1 MFRRE
6 RNREGGMRIKEE
18 TEEEEETKE
27 RREREGGKNKHPEIP
42 TNLVPDGT
50 STFGILANN
59 PEWL

>member
-1 MFRRE
+1 
-6 RNREGGMRIKEE
+6 MRIKEE

-42 TNLVPDGT
+42 TNLVPDGV